1 MSTRVWMVIGLIGV
15 SSTSGCKSLDP
26 RPVIAQSAATVL
38 ERTGILPAWLGPKPD
53 AAFPD
58 RLDESTAVAMALR
71 HDARLLQELQRIAEA
86 RADLVQS
93 GLLPNPV
100 LAIDLGFPI
109 DGSGGATKIGVGLT
123 AQLTALLT
131 RSDRISAADSELR
144 ARVLECSERALET
157 AAHARAA
164 HARVVFAQSALGP
177 VREAAEE
184 AQHAVDQSRQRVAAG
199 EDTSLEVNRQRLLL
213 AKLTTEL
220 AERQSTLETRKREL
234 LARVG
239 WAQHAASFEVVD
251 GARESRAPATEE
263 EVIDLAQTQRLDVAA
278 AREAARAALHRLSA
292 ERKSRL
298 DFGAGANFER
308 TDDGRRELGPSVTVG
323 LPIFD
328 WGDARIA
335 KADAEIG
342 RLVLEAGR
350 VEQDAVLEARIAFIA
365 ERTAREQL
373 GRYEG
378 DVGTLAATNLDLAR
392 RAFGAGQADLTV
404 LLEAQQ
410 QRAEARVKIVEL
422 RERAALA
429 RIELERAVGGR
440 LK

>member
-1 MSTRVWMVIGLIGV
+1 MRTLVWMPIALL
-15 SSTSGCKSLDP
+15 SAAALSGCKSLDP
-26 RPVIAQSAATVL
+26 RPDIAQSAATIQS
-38 ERTGILPAWLGPKPD
+38 RTGVLPAWLGPKPD

-58 RLDESTAVAMALR
+58 RLDETTVVAIALR
-71 HDARLLQELQRIAEA
+71 HDVRLLQELQRIAEA

-100 LAIDLGFPI
+100 LALDLGFPI

-131 RSDRISAADSELR
+131 RGDRMSAADAELR

-157 AAHARAA
+157 AARARTA
-164 HARVVFAQSALGP
+164 HAQVSFAEAALRP
-177 VREAAEE
+177 IREAAED
-184 AQHAVDQSRQRVAAG
+184 AQRSVDQVRQRVAAG

-213 AKLTTEL
+213 AKLQAEL
-220 AERQSTLETRKREL
+220 AERESTLETRKREL

-239 WAQHAASFEVVD
+239 WPCHSTAF
-251 GARESRAPATEE
+251 
-263 EVIDLAQTQRLDVAA
+263 EVIDATPSASSTTTEDEIIDLARTQRLDVAA
-278 AREAARAALHRLSA
+278 AREVARAAVHRLSS

-335 KADAEIG
+335 KADAETG

-350 VEQDAVLEARIAFIA
+350 VEQDAVLEARLAFIS

-373 GRYEG
+373 SRYEG
-378 DVGTLAATNLDLAR
+378 PVGTLAATNLDLAR
-392 RAFGAGQADLTV
+392 RAFSAGQADLTV

-429 RIELERAVGGR
+429 HIELERAVGGK
-440 LK
+440 LN